1 MDSITIDSTVYR
13 QAEAYAQKHKLSVRE
28 LVERTL
34 AARCGKGE
42 NYALKKEEELAPAVR
57 TLIGIAAGADTADI
71 NGRDARDAYLREK
84 AVEYISLMRTF
95 LHIAP
100 MGQEEMDSALDLHTG
115 DVEDALQYRAA
126 LSAQCD
132 ALITRNEKH
141 FTFADIP
148 VYTPEAF
155 LKNN

>member
-34 AARCGKGE
+34 TARCGKGE
-42 NYALKKEEELAPAVR
+42 TYTLKREEELAPSVR

-84 AVEYISLMRTF
+84 YETVV
-95 LHIAP
+95 H
-100 MGQEEMDSALDLHTG
+100 
-115 DVEDALQYRAA
+115 
-126 LSAQCD
+126 
-132 ALITRNEKH
+132 
-141 FTFADIP
+141 
-148 VYTPEAF
+148 
-155 LKNN
+155 